1 MMDSYKIAAGSSNLP
16 LAEKVAKSIG
26 KQLAEVKIKKFSD
39 GEIWVKYEENI
50 RGIDLFII
58 QSTNPPADNIM
69 ELLMLIDAAKRAS
82 AKSITVVIPYFGY
95 ARQDRKDQPRV
106 SITARLVADL
116 LETAGADRV
125 ITFDLHSSQIQGFFG
140 IPLDNL
146 YASPVIIKK
155 LLSLG
160 MNNMCA
166 SSPDAGGVKT
176 ARSYADRLG
185 GIDLAVVHKRRP
197 SHNEAV
203 ITNVI
208 GDVQDKN
215 MILIDD
221 MIDTGGTFLR
231 CAEALV
237 SRGAKS
243 ITGVC
248 VHPVLSGEAVKK
260 IAETDALDKLYVT
273 DTIELKETCDKIEVI
288 SIADMLA
295 EAIKRTFDNRSIS
308 SLFDIER

>member
-1 MMDSYKIAAGSSNLP
+1 MDSYKIAAGSSNRI

-26 KQLAEVKIKKFSD
+26 KPLAEVRIKSFSD

-50 RGIDLFII
+50 RGVDLFLI
-58 QSTNPPADNIM
+58 QSTNPPAENIL

-82 AKSITVVIPYFGY
+82 AKSITVVMPYYGY

-106 SITARLVADL
+106 SITARLLADIIT
-116 LETAGADRV
+116 TAGADRV
-125 ITFDLHSSQIQGFFG
+125 ITIDLHCSQIQGFFG
-140 IPLDNL
+140 IPTDNL

-155 LLSLG
+155 ILSLDIK
-160 MNNMCA
+160 NLCVTA
-166 SSPDAGGVKT
+166 PDAGGVKT

-185 GIDLAVVHKRRP
+185 GVDLAVVHKKRP
-197 SHNEAV
+197 SHNEV
-203 ITNVI
+203 LVTNVI
-208 GDVQDKN
+208 GNVKDKN
-215 MILIDD
+215 MLLVDD

-231 CAEALV
+231 CAEALMEQ
-237 SRGAKS
+237 GAKS

-248 VHPVLSGEAVKK
+248 VHPVLSG
-260 IAETDALDKLYVT
+260 DALDKIERCEALTKLYVT
-273 DTIELKETCDKIEVI
+273 DTIDMKRECSKIEVI

>member
-1 MMDSYKIAAGSSNLP
+1 MDSFKIVAGSSNIP

-26 KQLAEVKIKKFSD
+26 KQLAEIRIKTFSD
-39 GEIWVKYEENI
+39 GELWVKYEENI

-58 QSTNPPADNIM
+58 QSTNPPAENIL

-95 ARQDRKDQPRV
+95 SRQDRKDQPRV
-106 SITARLVADL
+106 SITSRLIADIIN
-116 LETAGADRV
+116 TAGADRV
-125 ITFDLHSSQIQGFFG
+125 ITFDLHSSQIQGFFSV
-140 IPLDNL
+140 PTDNL

-155 LLSLG
+155 ILSLG
-160 MNNMCA
+160 LTDLCVSA
-166 SSPDAGGVKT
+166 PDAGGVKT

-185 GIDLAVVHKRRP
+185 GVDLAVVHKRRP

-208 GDVQDKN
+208 GDVEGKN
-215 MILIDD
+215 MLLVDD

-231 CAEALV
+231 CAEALMA
-237 SRGAKS
+237 RGAKS

-248 VHPVLSGEAVKK
+248 VHPVLSGDAIDRIEKC
-260 IAETDALDKLYVT
+260 DALNKLYVT
-273 DTIELKETCDKIEVI
+273 DTIKLKRTCNKIEVI
-288 SIADMLA
+288 SIAEMLG